1 MAANLFKVKVD
12 IKDVPVHE
20 NDVGEILKLEQILK
34 KKQGNVMFYH
44 NSSYQMLDIPVS
56 DLCDVLKCKV
66 TNGVMYVTLNTEV
79 ELDITP
85 KLKKEL
91 KKAIK
96 ETGDSSFYFYMI
108 GSNDVLLTPDEG
120 VDKGGLDILA
130 I

>member
-1 MAANLFKVKVD
+1 MGANTFKVKVN
-12 IKDVPVHE
+12 IADVPVHE
-20 NDVGEILKLEQILK
+20 NDDGEIVKLEQILRK
-34 KKQGNVMFYH
+34 KNGSVMFYH

-56 DLCDVLKCKV
+56 DLHDLLKYKV
-66 TNGVMYVTLNTEV
+66 NKGVMYVSLKTEV

-108 GSNDVLLTPDEG
+108 GSNDVLLTPDED
-120 VDKGGLDILA
+120 VDKGGLDIVA

>member
-1 MAANLFKVKVD
+1 MGQTSHFEPRLTHLDKTNIRPLLQFSYLRKSD
-12 IKDVPVHE
+12 R
-20 NDVGEILKLEQILK
+20 
-34 KKQGNVMFYH
+34 
-44 NSSYQMLDIPVS
+44 SSYP
-56 DLCDVLKCKV
+56 LK
-66 TNGVMYVTLNTEV
+66 TEV

-108 GSNDVLLTPDEG
+108 GSNDVLLTPDED
-120 VDKGGLDILA
+120 VDKGGLDIVA